1 MSRVTAPFLSIDASG
16 TVGHTLVASKWK
28 GRNYMRLRVI
38 PKNLRTAGQQL
49 TRGYLG
55 AIAKAAQSVL
65 TAAKD
70 LVNFGSQ
77 FFLDTATHI
86 PGTTSWVAKFQQNE
100 HNDVAADQTQY
111 NTLGAVITRY
121 EDEAALMGLFDYIT
135 VGDTPVTYTAGFQL
149 YILAKFAASALHY
162 LGFVTGGIDAATT
175 GELTAFASYVQD
187 TV

>member
-38 PKNLRTAGQQL
+38 PKNLRSAGQQL
-49 TRGYLG
+49 TRGYLA
-55 AIAKAAQSVL
+55 AIAKAAQAVL

-70 LVNFGSQ
+70 TVNFGSQ
-77 FFLDTATHI
+77 FFLDTATHV

-100 HNDVAADQTQY
+100 HGDVSADAT
-111 NTLGAVITRY
+111 TFAGLGAV
-121 EDEAALMGLFDYIT
+121 AALYETQASSMGMFDYIT
-135 VGDTPVTYTAGFQL
+135 VGSIPVTYTAGFQL
-149 YILAKFAASALHY
+149 YILAKFAASTLHY
-162 LGFVTGGIDAATT
+162 LGFASGIDSATAP
-175 GELTAFASYVQD
+175 ELSAFGDYVQL

>member
-1 MSRVTAPFLSIDASG
+1 MSKVTAPFLSIDASG

-49 TRGYLG
+49 TRGYVG
-55 AIAKAAQSVL
+55 AIAKAAQAVL

-70 LVNFGSQ
+70 MVNAGSQ

-100 HNDVAADQTQY
+100 HGSVSADASTFAGLGSVAA
-111 NTLGAVITRY
+111 LY
-121 EDEAALMGLFDYIT
+121 ETEAADMGLFDYIT

-149 YILAKFAASALHY
+149 YMLAKFAASTLHY
-162 LGFVTGGIDAATT
+162 LGFAAGIDAATAPQ
-175 GELTAFASYVQD
+175 LASFATYVQT